1 VIHEMKDIY
10 TRISL
15 VRLCRLLGITRQA
28 YYQHFWQQEATGIE
42 ETLVL
47 QEVVKLRKDHRV
59 MGGRKLYEK
68 LYPFLLDHQIKM
80 GRDALFDLL
89 AANNLLVKKR
99 RRRYITTWSGHW
111 LRKWPNLI
119 RGMEI
124 TYPNKLWVSDI
135 TYWKVSGNY
144 LYISLIT
151 DAYSHKIVGYHLA
164 ETLESVETIQA
175 LKMALKKLSPSL
187 TQELIHHSDR
197 GVQYCSEGYVKL
209 LQDKNIQISMTENGD
224 PLENAIAERMN
235 GILKE
240 EYLRHDK
247 PDNKE
252 QANEQL
258 NRAIKLYNE
267 QRPHFSIGLLT
278 PELVHSKNIKT
289 EKLWKNYYNKNAK
302 IVNQLQDYIEP
313 VNI

>member
-1 VIHEMKDIY
+1 MKDMY
-10 TRISL
+10 TRVSL

-28 YYQHFWQQEATGIE
+28 YYQHFWQQEASCIE
-42 ETLVL
+42 EALVL
-47 QEVVKLRKDHRV
+47 QEVISLRKDHRV

-68 LYPFLLDHQIKM
+68 LHQFFLDHQIKM

-99 RRRYITTWSGHW
+99 RRRYVTTWSGH
-111 LRKWPNLI
+111 RFKKWPNLI

-124 TYPNKLWVSDI
+124 TQTNQLWVSDI
-135 TYWKVSGNY
+135 TYWKVAGNY

-151 DAYSHKIVGYHLA
+151 DAYSRKIVGYHLA
-164 ETLESVETIQA
+164 ETLETVETIQA
-175 LKMALKKLSPSL
+175 LKMALNDLSPTL
-187 TQELIHHSDR
+187 TRKLIHHSDR
-197 GVQYCSEGYVKL
+197 GSQYCSERYVKL

-247 PDNKE
+247 PENKE
-252 QANEQL
+252 RAKEQL
-258 NRAIKLYNE
+258 QRAVTLYNQ
-267 QRPHFSIGLLT
+267 QRPHLSIGLLT
-278 PELVHSKNIKT
+278 PELVHSKNLKT
-289 EKLWKNYYNKNAK
+289 EKLWKNYYCKNTK
-302 IVNQLQDYIEP
+302 IVNPLQDYIQP
-313 VNI
+313 VNS